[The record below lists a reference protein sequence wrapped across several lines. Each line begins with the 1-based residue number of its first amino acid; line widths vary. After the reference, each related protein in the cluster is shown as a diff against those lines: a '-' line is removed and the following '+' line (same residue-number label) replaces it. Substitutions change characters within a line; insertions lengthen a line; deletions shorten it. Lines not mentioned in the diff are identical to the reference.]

1 MGGFADCRME
11 EDEPAFTTA
20 DYVAL
25 NASGYLI
32 QPGIKELR
40 DARSGVGDVRTLQT
54 EIIAALINRYGFV
67 NRIPRNV
74 LHNADYIVKAVFPG
88 ADDLD
93 SFLPVIYK
101 RLAEPVSGEEPKG
114 PIESQFELLSD
125 RVAHIHAFV
134 LSAR

>member
-1 MGGFADCRME
+1 ME

-40 DARSGVGDVRTLQT
+40 DARSAVDDVRTLQT

-74 LHNADYIVKAVFPG
+74 LHNADYIVKAVFPD
-88 ADDLD
+88 ADNLD
-93 SFLPVIYK
+93 SLLPVIYK

>member
-1 MGGFADCRME
+1 ME

-40 DARSGVGDVRTLQT
+40 DARSAVEDVRTLQT

-93 SFLPVIYK
+93 SFLSVIYK

>member
-1 MGGFADCRME
+1 ME
-11 EDEPAFTTA
+11 EDEHVFTTA
-20 DYVAL
+20 EYVAL

-32 QPGIKELR
+32 QQGITELR
-40 DARSGVGDVRTLQT
+40 DARSGVGDVSTLQT
-54 EIIAALINRYGFV
+54 EIITALINRYEFV

-74 LHNADYIVKAVFPG
+74 LRNADYIVKAVFPD
-88 ADDLD
+88 ADNLD
-93 SFLPVIYK
+93 SLLPVIYK